1 MSLNKKILKKE
12 ALTFDDVLL
21 VPSFS
26 SVLPSEVSLK
36 TYLTPDIT
44 MNIPI
49 LSAAMDTVTESS
61 LAISI
66 AREGGIGIIHKNMN
80 IKNQSEEVYRVKRS
94 ESGMIDDPITLSRDS
109 TLKYA
114 QYLMEKFKISGLP
127 VIEKDYS
134 LVGIITRRDIKYR
147 TDLDSLVED
156 VMTKENLIIS
166 KKKNITLEKA
176 KNILLKERIEKLPI
190 VDDCNKL
197 VGLITIRDIDNL
209 IEYPNACK
217 DSKGRLRVGAAIG
230 IDNKKTLE
238 RVESLIRVGADILA
252 IDSAHGHSSRILDT
266 IKLIRNSFPK
276 ITLLT
281 GNVVTM
287 EGAKDLIEAG
297 STVLKV
303 GIGSGSICTTRVIAG
318 VGMPQITAINDVYEY
333 AKKRNVSVIS
343 DGGIRYSGDV
353 VKAIAAGASSVMIG
367 SLFAGT
373 DEAPGE
379 EVIFQ
384 GRKFKTYVGMG
395 SLIAMKRGS
404 NDRYFQ
410 FNEKSVP
417 EGIEAIVPY
426 KGKMKDV
433 IYQICGGLRSG
444 MGYCGV
450 SSITELMKTGKF
462 VRITNSGLKENH
474 PHSVNITKESP
485 NYFNYSK

>member
-1 MSLNKKILKKE
+1 MFLNKKILKE

-21 VPSFS
+21 VPSYS
-26 SVLPSEVSLK
+26 SIIPSEVSLK
-36 TYLTPDIT
+36 TYLTPDISL
-44 MNIPI
+44 NIPI
-49 LSAAMDTVTESS
+49 LSAAMDTVTEYA

-66 AREGGIGIIHKNMN
+66 AREGGIGIIHKNMS
-80 IKNQSEEVYRVKRS
+80 ISNQSEEVYKVKRS
-94 ESGMIDDPITLSRDS
+94 ESGMIDDPITLSRNS
-109 TLKYA
+109 TLKHA
-114 QYLMEKFKISGLP
+114 QYLMKKYKISGLP
-127 VIEKDYS
+127 VIEKDHS

-147 TDLDSLVED
+147 TDLDSLVEE

-166 KKKNITLEKA
+166 KINNITLEKA

-190 VDDCNKL
+190 VDTNNKL

-209 IEYPNACK
+209 IEYPDACK
-217 DSKGRLRVGAAIG
+217 DSRGRLRVGAAVG
-230 IDNKKTLE
+230 IDKYTLK
-238 RVESLIRVGADILA
+238 RVDSLVKVGVDIIA
-252 IDSAHGHSSRILDT
+252 IDSAHGHSSRILQI
-266 IKLIRNSFPK
+266 IKLIRSSFPK
-276 ITLLT
+276 ISLLT
-281 GNVVTM
+281 GNVVTK
-287 EGAKDLIEAG
+287 EGAKDLIDAG

-333 AKKRNVSVIS
+333 AKQRNVNVIS

-373 DEAPGE
+373 DESPGE

-384 GRKFKTYVGMG
+384 GKKFKTYVGMG

-404 NDRYFQ
+404 KDRYFQ

-426 KGKMKDV
+426 KGKMKDT

-450 SSITELMKTGKF
+450 SSITELIKKGKF
-462 VRITNSGLKENH
+462 VKITNSGLKENH
-474 PHSVNITKESP
+474 PHSVNITKETP
-485 NYFNYSK
+485 NYKL